1 MTIYVD
7 IVLIENLC
15 MNYIILLATGYIIKI
30 KVNHLRLLCSSA
42 IGAVYAIL
50 AYAQIFTLYTN
61 FAVKI
66 ILSICMVYIA
76 FNPKN
81 MKGMIKELIIF
92 YLVSFTLGGCAFALL
107 YLVKP
112 QEIFMKNGVYI
123 GTYPIKIA
131 LLGGLVGFVIVYT
144 AFRSIKNKMSKSEL
158 LYNISIKINEK
169 ELTTKVILDT
179 GNMLKDP
186 ISQSP
191 VVLIERDVLTK
202 VLPNEL
208 LKNLDCILGGD
219 LKNQNGISEEYRTR
233 LRIIPFTSVGKE
245 NGMILGIKTDE
256 VKVFT
261 DVEEIVKKHVVVGI
275 HSGKFSRNN
284 KYFGLIGLELLE
296 GSEKNEYITNT

>member
-186 ISQSP
+186 ISQRP

>member
-186 ISQSP
+186 ISQRP

-219 LKNQNGISEEYRTR
+219 LKNQNGTSEEYRTR

>member
-186 ISQSP
+186 ISQRP

-296 GSEKNEYITNT
+296 WSEKNEYITNT